1 VQFIFISAVNL
12 GYPARSDDPIFPAR
26 KHIDEVDM
34 WIDDRPHPSVLGCVE
49 LAEICP
55 SENPVPGECSNP
67 WGETYENRTTWMNWD
82 TREEA
87 FLVWSGILHSSFGAT
102 LDTLRGFHLDAT
114 RRITFNRLSLA
125 LDPEQ
130 WKLEVRRLF
139 DMAMLRI
146 KIEML
151 YVVRG
156 SRASE
161 PGFEKLMVTALEG
174 SCRKYKFPAQGHK
187 NLSFM
192 GILFAT
198 LGPLLMG
205 LSIAERPPIAWIM
218 IGTWRIL
225 DCAIFNMLRATRA
238 IFHYFRVCVHRLR
251 EKFRQLP

>member
-1 VQFIFISAVNL
+1 VQFIFINALNL

-26 KHIDEVDM
+26 QYVDDVNM

-55 SENPVPGECSNP
+55 SENPAPGECSNP
-67 WGETYENRTTWMNWD
+67 WGETFEDRTAWMNWN

-87 FLVWSGILHSSFGAT
+87 FLVWSGIQHSSFGTT
-102 LDTLRGFHLDAT
+102 LDTLRSFHLDAT
-114 RRITFNRLSLA
+114 RRITFNRLSLP

-139 DMAMLRI
+139 DMAIFRT

-161 PGFEKLMVTALEG
+161 PGFEKVVVPNLEG
-174 SCRKYKFPAQGHK
+174 SCRKYKFQAQGYK
-187 NLSFM
+187 NLSFF
-192 GILFAT
+192 GILCAA

-205 LSIAERPPIAWIM
+205 LSIAEKPPIAWIAV
-218 IGTWRIL
+218 GAWRIL
-225 DCAIFNMLRATRA
+225 NWVIPNMLRAVSA
-238 IFHYFRVCVHRLR
+238 IFHYFIVCVHRLR
-251 EKFRQLP
+251 EKFR